1 MTSGPHEQWSSRM
14 AFIFAAVGS
23 AVGLGNIWRFPY
35 MVGEYGGSAFVLIYI
50 TFVLFIGVP
59 VLMAELTIGR
69 RGGMSPIN
77 SIKKVAE
84 AAKKNPRWNWIG
96 GMGSFGGGL
105 GLLSF
110 YSVIAGWVL
119 AYILKAATGM
129 FATFWASAEVV
140 EAASQELAI
149 AAVREQSGAVV
160 EALEASVGMMI
171 FWHFIFIALT
181 VYIVSRGINAGLE
194 KAVTYL
200 MPALFLIL
208 LVLVG
213 FSMATGDFAQ
223 AVDYLFTPKW
233 EDVTGSTVL
242 AAVGQ
247 AFFSLSLTVGTM
259 LAYGAYLPK
268 SVSIHKS
275 AGIIAAADTGV
286 ALLAGLA
293 IFPLVFA
300 YGLDVEQGP
309 TLIFETLPIAFG
321 AMPGGQIFGT
331 LFFILLAI
339 AAITSSISLL
349 EPAVSYFEEKQGI
362 NRWKAAVFAG
372 GVAFL
377 IGLLTVFSYNEW
389 KEVIPLSFL
398 GIDTIGN
405 DPATFAK
412 IIDFTVSNIIMPVGG
427 LLLAVFA
434 GWVALRK
441 DMRNEMG
448 LPEGGLFEVWH
459 VLVKYVCPIVI
470 VWILLAGLGIWDWL
484 MVILYGFFN
493 VLS

>member
-1 MTSGPHEQWSSRM
+1 M
-14 AFIFAAVGS
+14 AFLFAAVGS

-35 MVGEYGGSAFVLIYI
+35 MAGEYGGAAFVLIYI
-50 TFVLFIGVP
+50 AFVVFIGMP
-59 VLMAELTIGR
+59 VLIAELTIGR

-77 SIKKVAE
+77 SMLNVAKESKKSPHWKWAG
-84 AAKKNPRWNWIG
+84 ALGA
-96 GMGSFGGGL
+96 FGGGL

-119 AYILKAATGM
+119 AYIIKAATGM
-129 FATFWASAEVV
+129 FTTFWASAEVAG
-140 EAASQELAI
+140 AASQELAI

-160 EALEASVGMMI
+160 EALEASAGLMV

-181 VYIVSRGINAGLE
+181 VYIVARGINAGLE

-200 MPALFLIL
+200 MPTLFLIL
-208 LVLVG
+208 LILVG
-213 FSMATGDFAQ
+213 FSMATGDFAR
-223 AVDYLFTPKW
+223 AIDYLFTPKW
-233 EDVTGSTVL
+233 EDVTASTVL
-242 AAVGQ
+242 AAIGQ

-275 AGIIAAADTGV
+275 AGIIAAADSGV

-300 YGLDVEQGP
+300 YGLDIEQGP

-339 AAITSSISLL
+339 AAVTSSISLL
-349 EPAVSYFEEKQGI
+349 EPAVSYFEEQKGM
-362 NRWKAAVFAG
+362 NRWKSAIFAG

-377 IGLLTVFSYNEW
+377 IGLLTAFSYNEW

-398 GIDTIGN
+398 GLDTIGN

-427 LLLAVFA
+427 LLLAIFA
-434 GWVALRK
+434 GWVVLRK
-441 DMRNEMG
+441 NMRQEMG

-459 VLVKYVCPIVI
+459 VVVKFVCPIAI
-470 VWILLAGLGIWDWL
+470 VWILVAGLGIWDWL
-484 MVILYGFFN
+484 L
-493 VLS
+493 VLVGLA

>member
-1 MTSGPHEQWSSRM
+1 MASGAKEQWTSHM
-14 AFIFAAVGS
+14 GFIFAAVGS

-35 MVGEYGGSAFVLIYI
+35 MAGEYGGSAFVLIYI
-50 TFVLFIGVP
+50 AFVVFIGIP

-77 SIKKVAE
+77 SIRKVAE
-84 AAKKNPRWNWIG
+84 TAKKNPRWSWIG
-96 GMGSFGGGL
+96 GLGSFGGGL

-119 AYILKAATGM
+119 AYIIKAATGI
-129 FATFWASAEVV
+129 FSEFWVDAV
-140 EAASQELAI
+140 EAGSLTSDIAI
-149 AAVREQSGAVV
+149 NTAREHSSGVV
-160 EALEASVGMMI
+160 AALESSAGMMI

-181 VYIVSRGINAGLE
+181 VYIVSKGINAGLE

-213 FSMATGDFAQ
+213 FSMANGDFMM

-259 LAYGAYLPK
+259 LAFGAYLPK
-268 SVSIHKS
+268 SISIHKS
-275 AGIIAAADTGV
+275 AGIIAASDTVV

-321 AMPGGQIFGT
+321 AMPGGTIFGT

-349 EPAVSYFEEKQGI
+349 EPAVSYFEEKQGM
-362 NRWKAAVFAG
+362 NRWKSAVFAG

-389 KEVIPLSFL
+389 IEVIPLGFL
-398 GIDTIGN
+398 GLDAIGN

-427 LLLAVFA
+427 LLLAIFA
-434 GWVALRK
+434 GWIALRK

-459 VLVKYVCPIVI
+459 VLVKYVCPVVLII
-470 VWILLAGLGIWDWL
+470 IIISGLT
-484 MVILYGFFN
+484 
-493 VLS
+493 